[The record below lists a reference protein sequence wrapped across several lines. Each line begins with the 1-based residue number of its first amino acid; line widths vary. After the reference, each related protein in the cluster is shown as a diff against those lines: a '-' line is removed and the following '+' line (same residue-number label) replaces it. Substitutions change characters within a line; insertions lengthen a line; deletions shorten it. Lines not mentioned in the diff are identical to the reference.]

1 VDLDL
6 ELISI
11 ADRPALLALST
22 MEYLAV
28 TKAALTDLGYKV
40 HAAGNHED
48 FVLRFGRV
56 AYQVLVVEELFAA
69 THSAENLTLQ
79 HLQLM
84 SMSHRRSTVSILI
97 GSYCQTLNPM
107 QAFQHSVHAVINP
120 TDLPQ
125 IKPVIQQAVANHE
138 GFLKVYRD
146 IELRLANGK
155 I

>member
-11 ADRPALLALST
+11 TDRPALLALST
-22 MEYLAV
+22 LEYLAV
-28 TKAALTDLGYKV
+28 TKAALADLSYKV
-40 HAAGNHED
+40 HAASNHED

-56 AYQVLVVEELFAA
+56 QYQIVVVEELFAA
-69 THSAENLTLQ
+69 SNDAENLTLQ
-79 HLQLM
+79 YLQRL
-84 SMSHRRSTVSILI
+84 SMNHRRNAVSILI

-107 QAFQHSVHAVINP
+107 QSFQHSVHAVINP

-125 IKPVIQQAVANHE
+125 IKPVIQQAVANHDVL
-138 GFLKVYRD
+138 LKVYRD
-146 IELRLANGK
+146 TELRLAQGK